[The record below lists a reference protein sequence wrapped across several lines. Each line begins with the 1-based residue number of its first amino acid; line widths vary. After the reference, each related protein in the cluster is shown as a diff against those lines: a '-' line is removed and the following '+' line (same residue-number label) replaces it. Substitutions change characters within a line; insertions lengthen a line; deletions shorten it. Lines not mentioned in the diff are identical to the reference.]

1 MPIRLF
7 IKLIS
12 GTKLLLFFLFV
23 LAFGDLNG
31 QTVYALEGRLFSQQ
45 DSSFVQASNVY
56 TLPGMK
62 GNMSDPNG
70 YFYMEITNM
79 DTLYVKTIGYKTY
92 RIVCSELI
100 AHKDFRI
107 HIFLEP
113 KVYQLETVNI
123 LGSLTYEEFKNE
135 LMELPLA
142 EEQQVDFEIPW
153 EWYYTMDMP
162 ASGGFGVTFS
172 GIFSNLYDK
181 YGKEGKQRQK
191 IQSIEADIN
200 RQDYIFSKFNPYI
213 IQRSTGLND
222 EDEIIKF
229 MEYCSFSDY
238 FIVNAT
244 NEEIVTALQQKYKIY
259 SALYPKEDP
268 KENPKD

>member
-1 MPIRLF
+1 MPNRLS

-12 GTKLLLFFLFV
+12 GTKLVLFFL
-23 LAFGDLNG
+23 LLSACDSLNA

-56 TLPGMK
+56 TLPSMK

-70 YFYMEITNM
+70 YFYMEITKM

-92 RIVCSELI
+92 KIICADLI
-100 AHKDFRI
+100 EHKDFRI

-123 LGSLTYEEFKNE
+123 LGSMTYEEFKDE

-142 EEQQVDFEIPW
+142 EEQRVDFDIPW
-153 EWYYTMDMP
+153 EWYYNMNMP

-181 YGKEGKQRQK
+181 HGKEGKQRRK
-191 IQSIEADIN
+191 IQNVEADIG

-213 IQRSTGLND
+213 IQRATGLTD
-222 EDEIIKF
+222 EDDIIMF
-229 MEYCSFSDY
+229 MEYCDFSDY
-238 FIVNAT
+238 FIVNST
-244 NEEIVTALQQKYKIY
+244 ESEIMSALSKKYKIY
-259 SALYPKEDP
+259 TALNPKENP